1 MRLRNSKLSRDECL
15 SRYFPGYHPLVRSAT
30 AGLSGGSC
38 IIERQGQRIVL
49 RKHHDP
55 SAPDF
60 HFLRQHRALHALPS
74 SLAPAPLGY
83 FPGWMAVA
91 YLDGETRPTL
101 PDAHATATLLYH
113 LHRQKR
119 FGWRVALFPL
129 LERYWQFS
137 SPQRRTPLWLRSLKR
152 LRSQGE
158 PQPLR
163 LAPLHMDVHA
173 GNIIHTPDGM
183 KLIDWEYAAD
193 GDIALE
199 LAAVWT
205 ETTAQRTALIAAY
218 AQAAHLDNA
227 ILTQQVKRWQPWIQL
242 LMTTWY
248 EYRWQQ
254 TGDQQFIALANEG
267 WRTLT
272 HKGKERSLW
281 AQ

>member
-1 MRLRNSKLSRDECL
+1 MRLRNSNLSRDECL
-15 SRYFPGYHPLVRSAT
+15 SRYFPGYQPLTHSAT

-38 IIERQGQRIVL
+38 IIERQGHRIVL

-60 HFLRQHRALHALPS
+60 HFLRQYRALRALPS
-74 SLAPAPLGY
+74 TVAPAPLGY
-83 FPGWMAVA
+83 FPGWMAVE
-91 YLDGETRPTL
+91 YLEGAIPSTL
-101 PDAHATATLLYH
+101 PDAHATAALLYH
-113 LHRQKR
+113 LHRQKN
-119 FGWRVALFPL
+119 FGWRVSLLPL

-137 SPQRRTPLWLRSLKR
+137 CPRRRTLLWRRKLKQLSL
-152 LRSQGE
+152 QGE

-173 GNIIHTPDGM
+173 GNIIDTPAGLR
-183 KLIDWEYAAD
+183 LIDWEYAAD

-205 ETTAQRTALIAAY
+205 ETDQQQAALIAAY
-218 AQAAHLDNA
+218 ARVAHLDEDVLA
-227 ILTQQVKRWQPWIQL
+227 RQIKKWQPWMQM

-254 TGDQQFIALANEG
+254 TGDQQFIALADAG
-267 WRTLT
+267 WRQFS
-272 HKGKERSLW
+272 HKG
-281 AQ
+281 